1 MRREGPV
8 HGVRRQYRRPAADLR
23 AAAASFRPAQVRVP
37 GRAARMGRAARA
49 GGVVMVDS
57 VLWRCAPPPR
67 GFIGGGA
74 PGDLCTAGIAAARP
88 PAPPARGPSLGRVTV
103 TAEGRAATLGPP
115 GIRRHVAS

>member
-57 VLWRCAPPPR
+57 VLWRCARRPA

-74 PGDLCTAGIAAARP
+74 AGGLCTAWIA
-88 PAPPARGPSLGRVTV
+88 PAPTPPPLTAGPSSERGT
-103 TAEGRAATLGPP
+103 
-115 GIRRHVAS
+115 

>member
-57 VLWRCAPPPR
+57 VLWRGAPRPR
-67 GFIGGGA
+67 GVIGGGDA
-74 PGDLCTAGIAAARP
+74 EALWPAGVPPPPPPPPAARDPALRRDPVTAG
-88 PAPPARGPSLGRVTV
+88 
-103 TAEGRAATLGPP
+103 
-115 GIRRHVAS
+115 

>member
-57 VLWRCAPPPR
+57 VLWRCAPRPR
-67 GFIGGGA
+67 EFIWGRK
-74 PGDLCTAGIAAARP
+74 PGDFCPRGIAACP
-88 PAPPARGPSLGRVTV
+88 PPTPLTTELRLGTVPAN
-103 TAEGRAATLGPP
+103 
-115 GIRRHVAS
+115 